1 MNLRFQHLNNINRFR
16 NKFGMTVIIM
26 LTISTAFAQRE
37 NKYIRQGNKLYKEER
52 YADAKDQYLKA
63 LEENNKSFK
72 GSFNLGDALYKQEKY
87 EEAATQFQTLAEA
100 SAGKPEK
107 AKAYHNLGNSLL
119 MQQKLEESIAA
130 YKKALKN
137 NPQDDET
144 RYNLAY
150 AMEKLK
156 QQQQQNQDKQ
166 QEEKKEEEKKEEKQ
180 EEQKQD
186 QQQPKKDQ
194 LSKEEAQRLLDAM
207 QNEEKNVQEKL
218 NKKRVGV
225 KADIEKDW

>member
-1 MNLRFQHLNNINRFR
+1 ML
-16 NKFGMTVIIM
+16 
-26 LTISTAFAQRE
+26 LTISTAFAQQE
-37 NKYIRQGNKLYKEER
+37 NKYIRQGNRLYKEER
-52 YADAKDQYLKA
+52 YVDAQNQYLKA
-63 LEENNKSFK
+63 LEENSESFK
-72 GSFNLGDALYKQEKY
+72 GAFNLGDALYKQEKY
-87 EEAATQFQTLAEA
+87 EEAATHFQVLAEA
-100 SAGKPEK
+100 SADKPEK

-137 NPQDDET
+137 NPLDDET
-144 RYNLAY
+144 RYNLSY

-156 QQQQQNQDKQ
+156 QQQQQQQNQEKQ
-166 QEEKKEEEKKEEKQ
+166 QEDKKEEDKKEEKQ
-180 EEQKQD
+180 DEQKQD
-186 QQQPKKDQ
+186 QQQPEPRKDQ